1 MFTDCVIDLI
11 EDQAKAILRLRW
23 LWFTCGFGMLVLV
36 TILSL
41 MPVSGVSGN
50 DKLAHIL
57 MYAFLSSWFSLLVI
71 RDQSLWWV
79 LFGLIAYGLLM
90 EFLQGLTDY
99 RSAEIAD
106 AIANSIG
113 ATIGLIFRFTRV
125 RVWFIRID
133 QLLSER
139 WQ

>member
-1 MFTDCVIDLI
+1 MI

-23 LWFTCGFGMLVLV
+23 LWFACGFGMLALV
-36 TILSL
+36 AILSL
-41 MPVSGVSGN
+41 MPVSGAGGN

-71 RDQSLWWV
+71 RYRSLCWV

-99 RSAEIAD
+99 RSAELAD

-113 ATIGLIFRFTRV
+113 ATIGLIFRFTRL
-125 RVWFIRID
+125 RDWLIRID
-133 QLLSER
+133 HQLSDQ